1 MVRNQI
7 DDSNFFVS
15 FMVRPNDKIVQ
26 ALKEAEE
33 EEAIYNSRLRENLSI
48 NVEEINSKLSKIEY
62 DTKGVFS
69 VTCSERNVFQ
79 FNKKE
84 GGINTIHF
92 FRAKS
97 VLYYLIKKSNENNL
111 NKYA

>member
-1 MVRNQI
+1 MIRNQI

-15 FMVRPNDKIVQ
+15 FMVRPSDKIVK

-33 EEAIYNSRLRENLSI
+33 EEALYNSRLRENFSV

-62 DTKGVFS
+62 DTKGVFT
-69 VTCSERNVFQ
+69 VTCSERNIFQ

-84 GGINTIHF
+84 GGINTIQF

-97 VLYYLIKKSNENNL
+97 VLYFLITKSNKNNL